1 MSTQP
6 SIFVFQILIDSFVN
20 ISTGFKNHSDLHWRV
35 CNARK
40 DTCIIKSEQSKATC
54 HSKYQD
60 IYDFQPDIVPKK
72 KNKLLKTSATRT
84 TSFFRKL
91 NNGTKLR

>member
-1 MSTQP
+1 MQEKTHAALKVNNQKLLATLNIKMSMT
-6 SIFVFQILIDSFVN
+6 
-20 ISTGFKNHSDLHWRV
+20 
-35 CNARK
+35 
-40 DTCIIKSEQSKATC
+40 
-54 HSKYQD
+54 
-60 IYDFQPDIVPKK
+60 FQPDIVPKK